1 MIVWTTFK
9 GCPNKVQDKP
19 GSRPSVDISFSTP
32 SRQGD
37 YIMENLEARLVP
49 RLDHVQ
55 MRLVIKKIDGCL
67 IWTVRLSFSDDES
80 YEFSK
85 QERVR

>member
-1 MIVWTTFK
+1 
-9 GCPNKVQDKP
+9 
-19 GSRPSVDISFSTP
+19 
-32 SRQGD
+32 
-37 YIMENLEARLVP
+37 MENLEARLVP

-85 QERVR
+85 QEMVR